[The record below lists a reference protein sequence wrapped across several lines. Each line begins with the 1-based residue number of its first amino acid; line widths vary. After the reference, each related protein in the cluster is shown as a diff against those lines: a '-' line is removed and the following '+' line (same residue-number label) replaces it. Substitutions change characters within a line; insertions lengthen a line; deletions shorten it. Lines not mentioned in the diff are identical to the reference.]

1 MSDLKNTD
9 IELVFF
15 LGVIMKKFLIL
26 ILMIILI
33 GGGVAVG
40 VVYNKEIKDTT
51 NKVLDKFENEEQSD
65 EKEENKEDIVVDT
78 ENATITIKE

>member
-1 MSDLKNTD
+1 
-9 IELVFF
+9 
-15 LGVIMKKFLIL
+15 MKKFLIL